1 VKRVFVYGGIALG
14 AVVALIIVAAIFIF
28 SSLDGIVQAAV
39 EKFGTEIVG
48 TNVELADVKISV
60 TSGERAL
67 RGLVVGNPAP
77 FETDSALNLGEIS
90 VSIDPTTITSGTI
103 VIKKI
108 AIGSPEITYELGS
121 GGSNIDAIQKN
132 V

>member
-1 VKRVFVYGGIALG
+1 MKRVFVYGGIALG